1 MTPPLPFDDGD
12 TPREAADRL
21 YSFCDEL
28 ERRQVPADQVEELRA
43 LSERFLSH
51 MAGQFAFW
59 ERLEH
64 YARRLGCGWKSGCA
78 TLSKDR
84 KWPDHLPW
92 SWSKPF
98 VSYGTTRISWISSAK
113 N

>member
-1 MTPPLPFDDGD
+1 MTPVPTGPSDFDRIINGD

-21 YSFCDEL
+21 YALCDEL

-64 YARRLGCGWKSGCA
+64 YARRQKSC
-78 TLSKDR
+78 
-84 KWPDHLPW
+84 W
-92 SWSKPF
+92 
-98 VSYGTTRISWISSAK
+98 
-113 N
+113 

>member
-1 MTPPLPFDDGD
+1 MTPPSPLDTGD
-12 TPREAADRL
+12 TSREAADRL
-21 YSFCDEL
+21 YALCDEL

-64 YARRLGCGWKSGCA
+64 YARRQKSC
-78 TLSKDR
+78 
-84 KWPDHLPW
+84 W
-92 SWSKPF
+92 
-98 VSYGTTRISWISSAK
+98 
-113 N
+113 

>member
-1 MTPPLPFDDGD
+1 MTPLPFDSGD
-12 TPREAADRL
+12 TPREA
-21 YSFCDEL
+21 DEL

-64 YARRLGCGWKSGCA
+64 YARRQKSC
-78 TLSKDR
+78 
-84 KWPDHLPW
+84 W
-92 SWSKPF
+92 
-98 VSYGTTRISWISSAK
+98 
-113 N
+113 

>member
-21 YSFCDEL
+21 LALCDEL
-28 ERRQVPADQVEELRA
+28 ERRQVSADQVEELRA

-64 YARRLGCGWKSGCA
+64 YARRQKSC
-78 TLSKDR
+78 
-84 KWPDHLPW
+84 W
-92 SWSKPF
+92 
-98 VSYGTTRISWISSAK
+98 
-113 N
+113 